1 MRTPD
6 GGQLASFAI
15 PLILLALLGGIFL
28 VTDPGTWLDRGAP
41 PPEPSLTVDETT
53 LRDDVIELRV
63 TNDGPEPVVI
73 AQVLVNEAYW
83 EHTVEPDRRIERL
96 SSATVTIPFDWIA
109 DEPVEIEFVTDEGVT
124 IGHEI
129 EAATATV
136 GFDLST
142 LGTYT
147 LIGLLVGVLPVAA
160 GVAWQ
165 PVLKKAGSRFATG
178 LLAFTVGLLAFLGI
192 EALEEAL
199 ELAEAAPAPLGG
211 TGLVLFSILAAL
223 AGLHLVGSLVEKRG
237 TARTPLATAYLI
249 ALAIGLHNFGEGLI
263 IGAAYSVGEILLG
276 TFLILGFTLH
286 NVTEGPA
293 IVAPLRENV
302 GLKHL
307 VGLALVGGVP
317 TIFGAWIGGSLFT
330 PLLGAIFFGL
340 GVGAIVQVIID
351 VGRQMSDRWG
361 EEVASSGPVFA
372 GALLGVAVMWATGV
386 FF

>member
-1 MRTPD
+1 MKAR
-6 GGQLASFAI
+6 LASIAI
-15 PLILLALLGGIFL
+15 PLALLALLAGVLI
-28 VTDPGTWLDRGAP
+28 VADPGSWLDRGAP
-41 PPEPSLTVDETT
+41 PPEPALTVDETT
-53 LRDDVIELRV
+53 IRDDIIELRV
-63 TNDGPEPVVI
+63 TNEGPEPIVI
-73 AQVLVNEAYW
+73 SQVLVNEAYW

-96 SSATVTIPFDWIA
+96 GSATVTIPFDWIQ
-109 DEPVEIEFVTDEGVT
+109 DEPVEIDFILSDGVT

-136 GFDLST
+136 GFDAST

-165 PVLKKAGSRFATG
+165 PVLKGAGSRFGVG

-192 EALEEAL
+192 DALEEAL

-211 TGLVLFSILAAL
+211 TGLVLLSIIAAL
-223 AGLHLVGSLVEKRG
+223 AGLHLVGSLANKG
-237 TARTPLATAYLI
+237 TSARTPLATAYLI

-263 IGAAYSVGEILLG
+263 IGAAYSGGEILLG

-293 IVAPLRENV
+293 IVAPLREAV
-302 GLKHL
+302 SLKHL
-307 VGLALVGGVP
+307 AGLALVGGVP

-340 GVGAIVQVIID
+340 GVGAIVQVLID
-351 VGRQMSDRWG
+351 VGAQMKGRLEGGWT
-361 EEVASSGPVFA
+361 AGPVVT
-372 GALLGVAVMWATGV
+372 GALLGVAVMWVTGV
-386 FF
+386 LI